1 MVKTAKKKL
10 GKGLSALLGDGNSPI
25 NGVAAQKP
33 LSNATVSTVEQVLA
47 IEKIYP
53 GRFQPRQIFSSPE
66 IKELADSIKV
76 HGVLQPILVR
86 KHPDIPDS
94 YEIIAGERRWR
105 AAQMAQLH
113 EVPILLRDFSDVEA
127 LEIGLVEN
135 LQRENLSSLEEAEGY
150 RRLVDEFNHTQDDIA
165 KILGKSR
172 PYVTNIIRLLN
183 LPDPIKDMLRLGD
196 LTAGH
201 ARALLNAED
210 PVGLAKKVIQRGLS
224 VRQTEKL
231 CKSSDRRDGHPPHK
245 NPRSA
250 LIKDPNILLLEKD
263 LTNLLG
269 LGVEIDFHMGGGKLK
284 ITYGT
289 LEQLDG
295 VLYRLT
301 NGKHGKRP

>member
-1 MVKTAKKKL
+1 MIKPPKKKL
-10 GKGLSALLGDGNSPI
+10 GRGLSALLGNGNSPI
-25 NGVAAQKP
+25 NGLTTQKP
-33 LSNATVSTVEQVLA
+33 LSNAAVSTVEQVSA

-53 GRFQPRQIFSSPE
+53 GRFQPRQIFSPPE

-76 HGVLQPILVR
+76 HGILQPILVR
-86 KHPDIPDS
+86 KHPDIPGGF
-94 YEIIAGERRWR
+94 EIVAGERRWR
-105 AAQMAQLH
+105 AAQVAQLH

-150 RRLVDEFNHTQDDIA
+150 RRLVDEFNHTQDEIA
-165 KILGKSR
+165 KTLGKSR
-172 PYVTNIIRLLN
+172 PYVSNLIRLLN
-183 LPDPIKDMLRLGD
+183 LPDPIKDMLRLGN

-210 PVGLAKKVIQRGLS
+210 PVGLAKKVIRRGLS
-224 VRQTEKL
+224 VRQTERL
-231 CKSSDRRDGHPPHK
+231 CKVSDRGDGHPHHK
-245 NPRSA
+245 KARST

-269 LGVEIDFHMGGGKLK
+269 LGVEIDFHMGGVKLK

-295 VLYRLT
+295 VLHRLS